1 MEQHNKAFIKQQRKI
16 IENFTSQTCNRCEST
31 AITYSVD
38 EIDNTMLDAVE
49 HLINIVRT
57 RSTAYDSSIYGTLIS
72 MTLVSNF
79 RYITSIIL
87 NTLIFYVY

>member
-1 MEQHNKAFIKQQRKI
+1 MEHHNEAFIKQQRKI
-16 IENFTSQTCNRCEST
+16 IESFSRKTCNRCEST

-57 RSTAYDSSIYGTLIS
+57 RSTAYDSSIYGTLLS
-72 MTLVSNF
+72 MNLVSN
-79 RYITSIIL
+79 YSHII
-87 NTLIFYVY
+87 F